1 MGLKKDLILVS
12 SSNLIVLFSGILNGL
27 VLPGI
32 LTIESFANLKTYA
45 LYASFIGLLHFGFV
59 DGINIKYGGKSDSNI
74 DNKKAIILHNFFLFF
89 QIIIFLLFLIFGL
102 IIKSNI
108 FFLLILAI
116 LPYNLQSFFLFYYQ
130 ALGKFKEYSIATVI
144 SPVMSIFF
152 TVILILFDIKDYYFY
167 VTSNILGYL
176 FSALY
181 LEIVFRKSKKNNK
194 SIKIHS
200 LFREFLDL
208 RKEIKMIFFSGIFIL
223 LGNILFNLYYD
234 MGRWF
239 AKLFFNNIAF
249 ANYSLGISLIG
260 FVLIF
265 INSINKTFY
274 PHLFNNYNQTS
285 FNKYKNTLYILGSFS
300 LTGYFF
306 LRYIVILFLPKY
318 IESLSIT
325 AILITSIP
333 GLLVVKSIYVN
344 SYKILKT
351 EKHFMYDSLR
361 YLFVSIVIYLVSF
374 LFSKNLNSI
383 ALASVISVYCWAL
396 FPINNKYFNFKIML
410 KELLY
415 LFILF
420 LLFYFFI
427 WFDFNLITSIISFLL
442 LLTLLNFM
450 FFKKTILGLILN
462 KE

>member
-181 LEIVFRKSKKNNK
+181 LEIVFRKSKKK
-194 SIKIHS
+194 QQ
-200 LFREFLDL
+200 
-208 RKEIKMIFFSGIFIL
+208 
-223 LGNILFNLYYD
+223 
-234 MGRWF
+234 
-239 AKLFFNNIAF
+239 
-249 ANYSLGISLIG
+249 
-260 FVLIF
+260 
-265 INSINKTFY
+265 IN
-274 PHLFNNYNQTS
+274 
-285 FNKYKNTLYILGSFS
+285 
-300 LTGYFF
+300 
-306 LRYIVILFLPKY
+306 
-318 IESLSIT
+318 
-325 AILITSIP
+325 
-333 GLLVVKSIYVN
+333 
-344 SYKILKT
+344 
-351 EKHFMYDSLR
+351 
-361 YLFVSIVIYLVSF
+361 
-374 LFSKNLNSI
+374 
-383 ALASVISVYCWAL
+383 
-396 FPINNKYFNFKIML
+396 
-410 KELLY
+410 
-415 LFILF
+415 
-420 LLFYFFI
+420 
-427 WFDFNLITSIISFLL
+427 
-442 LLTLLNFM
+442 
-450 FFKKTILGLILN
+450 
-462 KE
+462 